1 MKRITVSLMAI
12 LAVVF
17 LSLPAFAAN
26 QLGNV
31 VQNPT
36 LADTAGI
43 AAYPT
48 GNDSSDRS
56 NIQRDVVENPML
68 IDTAGIAAYPTSNQS
83 SDEHYGLA
91 PAWGGR
97 EGNTSGL
104 KTGNYRAHEL
114 PGVHDNT
121 N

>member
-12 LAVVF
+12 LAVAF
-17 LSLPAFAAN
+17 LNLPAFAAN
-26 QLGNV
+26 QFGNV
-31 VQNPT
+31 AQNPM
-36 LADTAGI
+36 LIDTAGI

-48 GNDSSDRS
+48 GNNSSDRA
-56 NIQRDVVENPML
+56 NIQRDVVQNPML

-97 EGNTSGL
+97 EGDSSGL
-104 KTGNYRAHEL
+104 KTANYRAYEL
-114 PGVHDNT
+114 PGVNDNT